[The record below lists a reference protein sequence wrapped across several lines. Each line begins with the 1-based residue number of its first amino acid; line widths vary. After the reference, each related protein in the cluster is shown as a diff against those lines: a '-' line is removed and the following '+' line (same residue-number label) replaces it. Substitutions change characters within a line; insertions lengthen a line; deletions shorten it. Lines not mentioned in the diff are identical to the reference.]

1 MKFNCDVKVVDMIM
15 GSGKTSSAINYI
27 NSADNNE
34 KFLFITPY
42 LDEIERIKDACASKR
57 FMEPKEIGTKL
68 NGIKKLITDGENIV
82 STHALFHRFDNEAI
96 DLCRMQNYT
105 LIMDEVTDVIEKYE
119 ITQKDFELLTKNFVD
134 IDPDSGLLKW
144 RYPEESYR
152 GKFSE
157 EKRLCD
163 LNCLAYYSG
172 SVMMWLFPIEAFN
185 AFKKI
190 YILTYM
196 FDAQIQRYYYDFYK
210 LPYTYI
216 YVTGN
221 SVDNYRFTDDRTIKQ
236 KIDYDFKE
244 LIHILDN
251 ERMNGIGDRETDL
264 SKSWYQRNS
273 KNIVV
278 EKLKN
283 NLSNYFK
290 NIRKTKT
297 GENLWTTFVD
307 YKTLLSGKGY
317 GRSFVPLN
325 MRASNKY
332 RDRISIAYPVNR
344 YLNTGV
350 KNFFIKHNIDV
361 DEDGFATS
369 EMLQFI
375 WRSAIR
381 EGKEIWVYVPSYRMR
396 DLLIDWIDKNSA
408 KVEE

>member
-1 MKFNCDVKVVDMIM
+1 MKFNCEVKIADMIM
-15 GSGKTSSAINYI
+15 GAGKTSSAINYI
-27 NSADNNE
+27 NSADNDE

-42 LDEIERIKDACASKR
+42 LDEIERIKIACISKN
-57 FMEPKEIGTKL
+57 FKEPKEIGTKL
-68 NGIKKLITDGENIV
+68 NGIKYLISSGENIV
-82 STHALFHRFDNEAI
+82 STHALFRRFDNEAI
-96 DLCRMQNYT
+96 DLCRTQNYT

-119 ITQKDFELLTKNFVD
+119 ITKRDFDLLKNNFVD
-134 IDPDSGLLKW
+134 IDDNTGLLKW
-144 RYPEESYR
+144 RHPDDDYA

-157 EKRLCD
+157 EKRLCE

-196 FDAQIQRYYYDFYK
+196 FDSQIQRYYYDFYK

-216 YVTGN
+216 YVKG
-221 SVDNYRFTDDRTIKQ
+221 DNVNNYCFTSNESEKQ
-236 KIDYDFKE
+236 KIEYNFKD
-244 LIHILDN
+244 LIHILNDKK
-251 ERMNGIGDRETDL
+251 MNTIGDRETDL
-264 SKSWYQRNS
+264 SKSWYLRNKS
-273 KNIVV
+273 NIVMDRLKKNI
-278 EKLKN
+278 
-283 NLSNYFK
+283 STYFK
-290 NIRKTKT
+290 NRRKTKT
-297 GENLWTTFVD
+297 SQNLWTTFVD

-396 DLLIDWIDKNSA
+396 HLLIDWIDKNSA

>member
-27 NSADNNE
+27 NSAGSNE
-34 KFLFITPY
+34 KFLYITPY
-42 LDEIERIKDACASKR
+42 LDEIERIKNACASKK

-196 FDAQIQRYYYDFYK
+196 FDAQIQRYYYDFYT

-221 SVDNYRFTDDRTIKQ
+221 SVENYRFTDDRTIRQ
-236 KIDYDFKE
+236 KIDYDFKS

-317 GRSFVPLN
+317 GRSFIPLN

-396 DLLIDWIDKNSA
+396 HLLIDWIDKNSE
-408 KVEE
+408 KGEE

>member
-1 MKFNCDVKVVDMIM
+1 
-15 GSGKTSSAINYI
+15 
-27 NSADNNE
+27 
-34 KFLFITPY
+34 
-42 LDEIERIKDACASKR
+42 
-57 FMEPKEIGTKL
+57 
-68 NGIKKLITDGENIV
+68 
-82 STHALFHRFDNEAI
+82 
-96 DLCRMQNYT
+96 
-105 LIMDEVTDVIEKYE
+105 MDEVTDVIEKYE
-119 ITQKDFELLTKNFVD
+119 ITKRDFDLLKNNFVD
-134 IDPDSGLLKW
+134 IDDNTGLLKW
-144 RYPEESYR
+144 RYPDDDYA

-157 EKRLCD
+157 EKRLCE

-196 FDAQIQRYYYDFYK
+196 FDSQIQRYYYDFYK

-216 YVTGN
+216 YVKG
-221 SVDNYRFTDDRTIKQ
+221 DNVNNYCFTSNESEKQ
-236 KIDYDFKE
+236 KIEYNFKD
-244 LIHILDN
+244 LIHILNDKK
-251 ERMNGIGDRETDL
+251 MNTIGDRETDL
-264 SKSWYQRNS
+264 SKSWYLRNKS
-273 KNIVV
+273 NIVMDRLKKNI
-278 EKLKN
+278 
-283 NLSNYFK
+283 STYFK
-290 NIRKTKT
+290 NRRKTKT
-297 GENLWTTFVD
+297 SQNLWTTFVD

-317 GRSFVPLN
+317 GRSFAPLN

-396 DLLIDWIDKNSA
+396 HLLIDWIDKNSENG
-408 KVEE
+408 EE

>member
-396 DLLIDWIDKNSA
+396 HLLIDWIDKNSENG
-408 KVEE
+408 EE